1 MKDKFILLI
10 DDSLLNL
17 FQEQDEQD
25 QNKHLLSFLNDFESG
40 DWRYAHFNN
49 FIFDNLCE
57 AGLSAEERVKLAV
70 NPYSAMV
77 KAAKNLRFSQD
88 NGQGSE
94 LAEILLY
101 GIMRHH
107 YGALPVVPKIYYKQN
122 TQDNAKG
129 ADSVHIVLEE
139 DGRFSL
145 WYGETKF
152 YNNLVSAMN
161 SAISSVKDAITDSKL
176 RKDNGI
182 VTSMK
187 DLEILVEDKEQL
199 EKIKA
204 MLSSNMSLDTLKPIL
219 HIPILLLHECEV
231 TAQQKQML
239 QTYSDSMREEYQS
252 AAKTFFEKLNK
263 ECTDVH
269 LYSQIRFHLI
279 LFPVPSKENV
289 VQRFIEQVKAFRLN

>member
-1 MKDKFILLI
+1 
-10 DDSLLNL
+10 
-17 FQEQDEQD
+17 
-25 QNKHLLSFLNDFESG
+25 
-40 DWRYAHFNN
+40 
-49 FIFDNLCE
+49 
-57 AGLSAEERVKLAV
+57 
-70 NPYSAMV
+70 MV

-152 YNNLVSAMN
+152 YKNLAKAMN

-252 AAKTFFEKLNK
+252 AAKTFFETLNK

-279 LFPVPSKENV
+279 LFPVPSKKKV
-289 VQRFIEQVKAFRLN
+289 VKRFIEQAKAFRIN